1 MDLCIFRFLSWSQ
14 TRPSPK
20 LLLLILFL
28 VLSLDTRKKWAPHP
42 LWDMT
47 VLPSPLHFLFI
58 PELFK
63 NSLFIHLG
71 LLPLLLDF
79 LHISMDHSW
88 GWKRW
93 SLKFNHLSYITLL
106 SVGLYPTKFF
116 QSGLWNSET
125 QNSVWILLCSII
137 SPARSVPSIHTFDW
151 FFLFCIA
158 MTSGEAPP
166 YISSSST
173 CVINLSSSNPES
185 PWIACVLLGCPS
197 SSPLILTSAGSS
209 SIPSKIAM
217 RSHCSLTHRA
227 TPLLAV
233 PVCPS

>member
-79 LHISMDHSW
+79 LHVRMDHSW

-125 QNSVWILLCSII
+125 QNSVWILLFGSWT
-137 SPARSVPSIHTFDW
+137 A
-151 FFLFCIA
+151 LFHHQ
-158 MTSGEAPP
+158 
-166 YISSSST
+166 
-173 CVINLSSSNPES
+173 LS
-185 PWIACVLLGCPS
+185 
-197 SSPLILTSAGSS
+197 
-209 SIPSKIAM
+209 K
-217 RSHCSLTHRA
+217 
-227 TPLLAV
+227 
-233 PVCPS
+233 VCPQSSHLWLVLSFLYSYDIRWSTSLYQLFKHLCYKFIIKQSRKPLDCLCPAGLSLQ